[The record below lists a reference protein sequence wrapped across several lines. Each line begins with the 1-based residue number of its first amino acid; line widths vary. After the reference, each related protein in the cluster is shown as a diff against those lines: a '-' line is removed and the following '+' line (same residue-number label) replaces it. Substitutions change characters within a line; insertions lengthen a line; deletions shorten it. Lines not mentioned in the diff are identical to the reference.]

1 MLAELVREVRA
12 ARNNEAEGE
21 TGRAK
26 GGDNLTFV
34 GLGKWPIAACEA
46 CRRCNRL
53 LLSGYP
59 QRRKEMAF

>member
-1 MLAELVREVRA
+1 MLAELVREVRD
-12 ARNNEAEGE
+12 ARNNEAEEE

-26 GGDNLTFV
+26 GGDNLT
-34 GLGKWPIAACEA
+34 LWAWGKWLITACEE

-59 QRRKEMAF
+59 QRRKEMAL

>member
-1 MLAELVREVRA
+1 MLAELVRG

-46 CRRCNRL
+46 CRCNRL
-53 LLSGYP
+53 LLSGYL